1 MEVLEKICF
10 MLMLVNIVFCLI
22 ALIKKVRVDEE
33 QVQELTRKIPRLGSG
48 ECERALYDEI
58 ISNRKIY
65 LMIVPGIIFL
75 LWAMSAD
82 AGFSW
87 LLFFSAFTSAVASTI
102 IAATFLKNFF
112 IRSDRRITPTLVSRV
127 GVFSF
132 P

>member
-1 MEVLEKICF
+1 MFHADACKY
-10 MLMLVNIVFCLI
+10 CL
-22 ALIKKVRVDEE
+22 LSHSSYKKVRVDEE

-48 ECERALYDEI
+48 GCERALYDEI

-87 LLFFSAFTSAVASTI
+87 LIVFSLFTSGVASTI
-102 IAATFLKNFF
+102 SSYLLEKFLHKK
-112 IRSDRRITPTLVSRV
+112 
-127 GVFSF
+127 
-132 P
+132 

>member
-22 ALIKKVRVDEE
+22 ALIRGVRVDEE
-33 QVQELTRKIPRLGSG
+33 QVQDLTRKIPGLDLG
-48 ECERALYDEI
+48 ECKRALYDEI

-87 LLFFSAFTSAVASTI
+87 LIVSSLFASAVASTI
-102 IAATFLKNFF
+102 SSYLLEKH
-112 IRSDRRITPTLVSRV
+112 LHKKW
-127 GVFSF
+127 
-132 P
+132 